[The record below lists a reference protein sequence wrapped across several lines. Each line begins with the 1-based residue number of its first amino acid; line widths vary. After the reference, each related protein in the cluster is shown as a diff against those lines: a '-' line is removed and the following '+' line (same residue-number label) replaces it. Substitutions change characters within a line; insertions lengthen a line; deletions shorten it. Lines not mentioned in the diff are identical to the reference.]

1 MSLSLPHTHTLPTP
15 HLPIPGI
22 APTAAVTRILVLS
35 DFSPS
40 LKTRDLQAVFQAW
53 EGERGGFRV
62 KWIDDVTALVV
73 FGDALVAKRAY
84 LSLLLNPAPALPYP
98 ATIKPY
104 DGPDAQAIIHS
115 VTARQHG
122 HAAGGRSSMSGA
134 GAGVMSGSM
143 GQGIMAGHS
152 MAAGGSQGIAGYP
165 AAGHARTGSRVQQ
178 QQQQQPPMEMM
189 NNAMTGLGISGYTK
203 HGRSASTSSASAS
216 EPMHGGARNT
226 GGDPYAGGAGRV
238 GGAGHARHG
247 SSGSSAFGRNSA
259 MGAFSFGG
267 SSLGKD
273 ASRGA
278 KDTNVPAASEA
289 AANAAPPPVASSA
302 AFRSSSGSRGVGT
315 QGGHGLA
322 THHEGESPAG
332 TPTKPTTNTATRG
345 SEATT
350 AQTGSGED
358 VGTPGIEILGAVPF
372 PEGGPG
378 GYLASKER
386 RASASPSSASATGK
400 TSTTNTGGVSGVT
413 VAEVFGN
420 VRRESLDAQSA
431 EKALREVS
439 RALEGLGVGV
449 VAAGAGNL

>member
-1 MSLSLPHTHTLPTP
+1 MTP
-15 HLPIPGI
+15 
-22 APTAAVTRILVLS
+22 
-35 DFSPS
+35 
-40 LKTRDLQAVFQAW
+40 
-53 EGERGGFRV
+53 
-62 KWIDDVTALVV
+62 
-73 FGDALVAKRAY
+73 KRAY
-84 LSLLLNPAPALPYP
+84 LSLLLNPSPLLPYP

-134 GAGVMSGSM
+134 GAGLMSGSM
-143 GQGIMAGHS
+143 GQGIMAGLPV
-152 MAAGGSQGIAGYP
+152 AAGGSQGITGYP
-165 AAGHARTGSRVQQ
+165 VAGHARTGSRA

-189 NNAMTGLGISGYTK
+189 NNAMTGLGISGYAK
-203 HGRSASTSSASAS
+203 HGRSASTSSVSAS

-226 GGDPYAGGAGRV
+226 GGDPYAGGAGRI
-238 GGAGHARHG
+238 GATGHARHG

-259 MGAFSFGG
+259 MGAFAFGG
-267 SSLGKD
+267 NKDTSRGGKNVATSTVND
-273 ASRGA
+273 AS
-278 KDTNVPAASEA
+278 
-289 AANAAPPPVASSA
+289 AAPPPVASSA
-302 AFRSSSGSRGVGT
+302 AFRSSSGSRGMST

-332 TPTKPTTNTATRG
+332 TPTKPTTNTRSDNLA
-345 SEATT
+345 
-350 AQTGSGED
+350 AQGQAQVGSGED

-372 PEGGPG
+372 PDGGPG
-378 GYLASKER
+378 GYLASQER
-386 RASASPSSASATGK
+386 RASASPSSASGTGK
-400 TSTTNTGGVSGVT
+400 TSSSTTKTGGVSEVT

-449 VAAGAGNL
+449 VAAGAGKV